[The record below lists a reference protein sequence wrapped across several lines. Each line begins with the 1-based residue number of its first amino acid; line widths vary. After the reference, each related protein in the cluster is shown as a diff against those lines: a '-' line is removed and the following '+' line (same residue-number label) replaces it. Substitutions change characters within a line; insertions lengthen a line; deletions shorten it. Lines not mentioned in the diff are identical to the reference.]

1 MYTLW
6 CPLAISCAYTVLCE
20 MSFSFYVS
28 HWGIHLLTLRNAGQL
43 EIRKGWVAAYKSKQ
57 ESVLFVIDLCFI
69 EGLPV
74 LRGCY
79 QLLLFKTAHKILF
92 IMKAAQTGN
101 LLDRN
106 RGISQ

>member
-6 CPLAISCAYTVLCE
+6 CPLAISRAYTDLCL
-20 MSFSFYVS
+20 MSLSFYVS

-43 EIRKGWVAAYKSKQ
+43 EIRKGGVEAYKSKQ

-69 EGLPV
+69 EGLSV

>member
-1 MYTLW
+1 MW
-6 CPLAISCAYTVLCE
+6 CPLAISRAYTVLCE

-43 EIRKGWVAAYKSKQ
+43 EIRKGGVEAYKSKQ

-106 RGISQ
+106 GGISQ

>member
-1 MYTLW
+1 MVTSGYKPCLY
-6 CPLAISCAYTVLCE
+6 CPLFDVIFIPFMYLTEGFTV
-20 MSFSFYVS
+20 
-28 HWGIHLLTLRNAGQL
+28 LTLRNAGQL
-43 EIRKGWVAAYKSKQ
+43 EIRKGGVEAYKSKQ